1 MPSLEEQFLA
11 YKKDAQQLSPLLAAV
26 AYLAKRAA
34 KRIDQTIDAEDIS
47 QDVTLEVWKRLPL
60 IDKDLVP
67 RVLRITRNKVID
79 EQRKRKQPHLNSED
93 MTISSPELV
102 SSRQRRKLEIAS
114 EVLGERITNLL
125 EHGYSHEEIADL
137 TGVPVSTIRSRI
149 QRARKL
155 FLAA

>member
-1 MPSLEEQFLA
+1 MLKLEDLFHA
-11 YKKDAQQLSPLLAAV
+11 YKLDAQQLSPLLTEITA
-26 AYLAKRAA
+26 LAKRAA

-47 QDVTLEVWKRLPL
+47 QDVTLEVWKRLPS

-93 MTISSPELV
+93 VTISSPELV
-102 SSRQRRKLEIAS
+102 STWQRRKLEIAS

-125 EHGYSHEEIADL
+125 EHGYTHEEIAEV
-137 TGVPVSTIRSRI
+137 TGVSVDTVRSRI
-149 QRARKL
+149 RRARKL